1 MELSLVEFAQHP
13 LHVISG
19 LEFAVEERGSAE
31 AAPMVVVQQQL
42 HNEARI
48 AIVAWLHVIFK
59 QLVERKDT
67 NGETRFQLVED
78 PSLHRDKCEG

>member
-1 MELSLVEFAQHP
+1 MQLSLVEFAQHP

-19 LEFAVEERGSAE
+19 LKLTGEKRDSAE
-31 AAPMVVVQQQL
+31 AAFVVVVQQQL

-59 QLVERKDT
+59 QIVERKDM